1 MSEYVA
7 LIPAAGVGARA
18 QLKLAKQFNLV
29 GKKTIIEF
37 AIDPFLKDE
46 NCKTIYVVV
55 AEDTEAWEALPISQH
70 NKIKTCIG
78 ASTRMLSVLN
88 GLQEIKEDEDKSI
101 LVAVHDAARPCLD
114 LKDLLGMMEK
124 AQDEIKEDGEGCYLS
139 YQPTES
145 VNLIKN
151 EKVQKSLDRNDVWL
165 SATPQVFCLEDLLSA
180 LSKAN
185 EDEKVFTDEV
195 SAMLHYFNKDI
206 SIYPCNKTN
215 IKVTKKE
222 DLETVEQYL
231 KLAGRI

>member
-18 QLKLAKQFNLV
+18 QLKLAKQFNLL
-29 GKKTIIEF
+29 GKKTSIEF

-55 AEDTEAWEALPISQH
+55 AEDTEAWEALSISQH
-70 NKIKTCIG
+70 NKVKTCIG

-114 LKDLLGMMEK
+114 LKDLLGLMSK

-145 VNLIKN
+145 VNLVKN
-151 EKVQKSLDRNDVWL
+151 EKVQKSLDRNNVWL

-180 LSKAN
+180 LTKAN
-185 EDEKVFTDEV
+185 DDEKVFTDEV
-195 SAMLHYFNKDI
+195 SAMLHYFKKDI

>member
-1 MSEYVA
+1 
-7 LIPAAGVGARA
+7 
-18 QLKLAKQFNLV
+18 
-29 GKKTIIEF
+29 
-37 AIDPFLKDE
+37 
-46 NCKTIYVVV
+46 
-55 AEDTEAWEALPISQH
+55 
-70 NKIKTCIG
+70 
-78 ASTRMLSVLN
+78 MLSVLN

-114 LKDLLGMMEK
+114 LKDLLGLMGK
-124 AQDEIKEDGEGCYLS
+124 AQEEIKEDGEGCYLS

-145 VNLIKN
+145 VNLVKN
-151 EKVQKSLDRNDVWL
+151 EKVQKSLDRNNVWL

-180 LSKAN
+180 LTKAN
-185 EDEKVFTDEV
+185 DDEKVFTDEV
-195 SAMLHYFNKDI
+195 SAMLHYFKKDI

>member
-1 MSEYVA
+1 VSEYVA

-55 AEDTEAWEALPISQH
+55 AEDTEAWEALSISQH
-70 NKIKTCIG
+70 NKVKTCIG
-78 ASTRMLSVLN
+78 SSTRMLSVLN

-114 LKDLLGMMEK
+114 LKDLLGLMDK

-145 VNLIKN
+145 VNLVKN
-151 EKVQKSLDRNDVWL
+151 EKVQKSLDRNNVWL

-180 LSKAN
+180 LTKAN
-185 EDEKVFTDEV
+185 DDEKVFTDEV
-195 SAMLHYFNKDI
+195 SAMLHYFKKDI

>member
-55 AEDTEAWEALPISQH
+55 AEDTEAWDALQISQH
-70 NKIKTCIG
+70 NKIMTCIG

-114 LKDLLGMMEK
+114 LKDLLGLMEK

-195 SAMLHYFNKDI
+195 SAMLHYFKKDI

>member
-55 AEDTEAWEALPISQH
+55 AEDTEAWEALSISQH
-70 NKIKTCIG
+70 NKVKTCIG
-78 ASTRMLSVLN
+78 ASSRMLSVLN
-88 GLQEIKEDEDKSI
+88 GLREIKEDEDKSI

-114 LKDLLGMMEK
+114 LKDLLGLMGK

-145 VNLIKN
+145 VNLVKN
-151 EKVQKSLDRNDVWL
+151 EKVQKSLDRNNVWL

-180 LSKAN
+180 LIKAN
-185 EDEKVFTDEV
+185 DDEKVFTDEV
-195 SAMLHYFNKDI
+195 SAMLHYFKKDI

>member
-55 AEDTEAWEALPISQH
+55 AEDTEAWEARSISQH
-70 NKIKTCIG
+70 NKVKTCIG

-114 LKDLLGMMEK
+114 LKDLLGLMGK
-124 AQDEIKEDGEGCYLS
+124 AQEEIKEDGEGCYLS

-145 VNLIKN
+145 VNLVKN
-151 EKVQKSLDRNDVWL
+151 EKVQKSLDRNNVWL

-180 LSKAN
+180 LTKAN
-185 EDEKVFTDEV
+185 DDEKVFTDEV
-195 SAMLHYFNKDI
+195 SAMLHYYKKDI

>member
-1 MSEYVA
+1 M
-7 LIPAAGVGARA
+7 
-18 QLKLAKQFNLV
+18 
-29 GKKTIIEF
+29 
-37 AIDPFLKDE
+37 KDE

-55 AEDTEAWEALPISQH
+55 AEDTEAWEALSISQH
-70 NKIKTCIG
+70 NKVKTCIG

-88 GLQEIKEDEDKSI
+88 GLQEIKENEDKSI

-114 LKDLLGMMEK
+114 LKDLLGLMSK

-145 VNLIKN
+145 VNLVKN
-151 EKVQKSLDRNDVWL
+151 EKVQKSLDRNNVWL

-180 LSKAN
+180 LTKAN
-185 EDEKVFTDEV
+185 DDEKVFTDEV
-195 SAMLHYFNKDI
+195 SAMLHYFKKDI

>member
-1 MSEYVA
+1 M
-7 LIPAAGVGARA
+7 
-18 QLKLAKQFNLV
+18 
-29 GKKTIIEF
+29 
-37 AIDPFLKDE
+37 KDE

-55 AEDTEAWEALPISQH
+55 AEDTEAWEALSISQH
-70 NKIKTCIG
+70 NKVKTCIG

-114 LKDLLGMMEK
+114 LKDLLGLMSK

-145 VNLIKN
+145 VNLVKN
-151 EKVQKSLDRNDVWL
+151 EKVQKSLDRNNVWL

-180 LSKAN
+180 LTKAN
-185 EDEKVFTDEV
+185 DDEKVFTDEV
-195 SAMLHYFNKDI
+195 SAMLHYFKKDI

>member
-55 AEDTEAWEALPISQH
+55 AEDTEAWEALPISQY

-78 ASTRMLSVLN
+78 ASSRMLSVLN

-114 LKDLLGMMEK
+114 LKDLLGLMEK

-195 SAMLHYFNKDI
+195 SAMLHYFKKDI

>member
-55 AEDTEAWEALPISQH
+55 AEDTESWEALPISQH

-114 LKDLLGMMEK
+114 LKDLLGLMEK
-124 AQDEIKEDGEGCYLS
+124 AQDEIKEDGEGCHLS

-145 VNLIKN
+145 VNLVKN

-195 SAMLHYFNKDI
+195 SAMLHYFKKDI

>member
-55 AEDTEAWEALPISQH
+55 AEDTEAWEALSISQH
-70 NKIKTCIG
+70 NKVKTCIG

-114 LKDLLGMMEK
+114 LKDLLGLMGK
-124 AQDEIKEDGEGCYLS
+124 AQDEIKEDGEGYYLS

-145 VNLIKN
+145 VNLVKN
-151 EKVQKSLDRNDVWL
+151 EKVQKSLDRNNVWL
-165 SATPQVFCLEDLLSA
+165 SATPQVFCLEDLFSA
-180 LSKAN
+180 LTKAN
-185 EDEKVFTDEV
+185 DDEKVFTDEV
-195 SAMLHYFNKDI
+195 SAMLHYFKKDI

>member
-1 MSEYVA
+1 VSEYVA

-55 AEDTEAWEALPISQH
+55 AEDTEAWDALSISQH
-70 NKIKTCIG
+70 NKVKTCIG

-114 LKDLLGMMEK
+114 LKDLLGLMGK

-145 VNLIKN
+145 VNLVKN
-151 EKVQKSLDRNDVWL
+151 EKVQKSLDRNNVWL

-180 LSKAN
+180 LTKAN
-185 EDEKVFTDEV
+185 DDEKVFTDEV
-195 SAMLHYFNKDI
+195 SAMLHYFKKDI

>member
-7 LIPAAGVGARA
+7 LIPAAGIGARA
-18 QLKLAKQFNLV
+18 QLKLAKQFNLI

-55 AEDTEAWEALPISQH
+55 AEDTEAWEALSISQH
-70 NKIKTCIG
+70 NKVKTCIG

-114 LKDLLGMMEK
+114 LKDLLGLMGK

-145 VNLIKN
+145 VNLVKN
-151 EKVQKSLDRNDVWL
+151 EKVQKSLDRNNVWL

-180 LSKAN
+180 LTKAN
-185 EDEKVFTDEV
+185 DDEKVFTDEV
-195 SAMLHYFNKDI
+195 SAMLHYFKKDI

>member
-70 NKIKTCIG
+70 NKVKTCIG

-114 LKDLLGMMEK
+114 LKDLLGLMGK

-145 VNLIKN
+145 VNLVKN
-151 EKVQKSLDRNDVWL
+151 EKVQKSLDRNNVWL

-180 LSKAN
+180 LTKAN

-195 SAMLHYFNKDI
+195 SAMLHYYKKDI

>member
-55 AEDTEAWEALPISQH
+55 AEDTEAWDAMSISQH
-70 NKIKTCIG
+70 NKVKTCIG

-114 LKDLLGMMEK
+114 LKDLLGLMGK

-145 VNLIKN
+145 VNLVKN
-151 EKVQKSLDRNDVWL
+151 EKVQKSLDRNNVWL

-180 LSKAN
+180 LTKAN
-185 EDEKVFTDEV
+185 DDEKVFTDEV
-195 SAMLHYFNKDI
+195 SAMLHYFKKDI

>member
-46 NCKTIYVVV
+46 NCKTIYVVD

-88 GLQEIKEDEDKSI
+88 GLKEIKEDEDKSI

-114 LKDLLGMMEK
+114 LKDLLGLMEK

-195 SAMLHYFNKDI
+195 SAMLHYFKKDI

>member
-114 LKDLLGMMEK
+114 LKDLLGLMEK
-124 AQDEIKEDGEGCYLS
+124 AQDEIKEDGHGLYVKGRL
-139 YQPTES
+139 
-145 VNLIKN
+145 
-151 EKVQKSLDRNDVWL
+151 
-165 SATPQVFCLEDLLSA
+165 A
-180 LSKAN
+180 LQTQAG
-185 EDEKVFTDEV
+185 
-195 SAMLHYFNKDI
+195 
-206 SIYPCNKTN
+206 
-215 IKVTKKE
+215 KE
-222 DLETVEQYL
+222 AYELMKMGAYY
-231 KLAGRI
+231 

>member
-37 AIDPFLKDE
+37 AIDPFLKDD

-55 AEDTEAWEALPISQH
+55 AEDTEAWDALSISQH
-70 NKIKTCIG
+70 NKVKTCIG

-114 LKDLLGMMEK
+114 LKDLLGLMGK

-145 VNLIKN
+145 VNLVKN
-151 EKVQKSLDRNDVWL
+151 EKVQKSLDRNNVWL

-180 LSKAN
+180 LTKAN
-185 EDEKVFTDEV
+185 DDEKVFTDEV
-195 SAMLHYFNKDI
+195 SAMLHYFKKDI

>member
-55 AEDTEAWEALPISQH
+55 AEDTEAWDALSISQH
-70 NKIKTCIG
+70 NKVKTCIG
-78 ASTRMLSVLN
+78 ASARMLSVLN

-114 LKDLLGMMEK
+114 LKDLLGLMGK

-145 VNLIKN
+145 VNLVKN
-151 EKVQKSLDRNDVWL
+151 EKVQKSLDRNNVWL

-180 LSKAN
+180 LTKAN
-185 EDEKVFTDEV
+185 DDEKVFTDEV
-195 SAMLHYFNKDI
+195 SAMLHYFKKDI

>member
-18 QLKLAKQFNLV
+18 QLKLAIQFNIV

-55 AEDTEAWEALPISQH
+55 AEDTEAWEALSISQH
-70 NKIKTCIG
+70 NKVKTCIG

-114 LKDLLGMMEK
+114 LKDLLGLMSK

-145 VNLIKN
+145 VNLVKN
-151 EKVQKSLDRNDVWL
+151 EKVQKSLDRNNVWL

-180 LSKAN
+180 LTKAN
-185 EDEKVFTDEV
+185 DDEKVFTDEV
-195 SAMLHYFNKDI
+195 SAMLHYFKKDI

>member
-55 AEDTEAWEALPISQH
+55 AEDTEAWEALSISQH
-70 NKIKTCIG
+70 NKVKTCIG
-78 ASTRMLSVLN
+78 ASSRMLSVLN

-114 LKDLLGMMEK
+114 LKDLLGLMGK

-145 VNLIKN
+145 VNLVKN
-151 EKVQKSLDRNDVWL
+151 EKVQKSLDRNNVWL

-180 LSKAN
+180 LIKAN
-185 EDEKVFTDEV
+185 DDEKVFTDEV
-195 SAMLHYFNKDI
+195 SAMLHYFKKDI

>member
-18 QLKLAKQFNLV
+18 QLKLAKQFNRV
-29 GKKTIIEF
+29 VKKTNNDF

-55 AEDTEAWEALPISQH
+55 AEDTEAWEALSISQH
-70 NKIKTCIG
+70 NKVKTCIG

-114 LKDLLGMMEK
+114 LKDLLGLMSK

-145 VNLIKN
+145 VNLVKN
-151 EKVQKSLDRNDVWL
+151 EKVQKSLDRNNVWL

-180 LSKAN
+180 LTKAN
-185 EDEKVFTDEV
+185 DDEKVFTDEV
-195 SAMLHYFNKDI
+195 SAMLHYFKKDI

>member
-55 AEDTEAWEALPISQH
+55 AEDTEAWDALSVSQH
-70 NKIKTCIG
+70 NKVKTCIG

-114 LKDLLGMMEK
+114 LKDLLGLMGK

-145 VNLIKN
+145 VNLVKN
-151 EKVQKSLDRNDVWL
+151 EKVQKSLDRNNVWL

-180 LSKAN
+180 LTKAN
-185 EDEKVFTDEV
+185 DDEKVFTDEV
-195 SAMLHYFNKDI
+195 SAMLHYFKKDI

>member
-18 QLKLAKQFNLV
+18 QLKLAKQFNIV

-55 AEDTEAWEALPISQH
+55 AEDTEAWEALSISQH
-70 NKIKTCIG
+70 KKIKTCIG

-114 LKDLLGMMEK
+114 LKDLLGLMSK

-145 VNLIKN
+145 VNLVKN
-151 EKVQKSLDRNDVWL
+151 EKVQKSLDRNNVWL

-195 SAMLHYFNKDI
+195 SAMFHYFKKDI

-231 KLAGRI
+231 ILAGRI

>member
-46 NCKTIYVVV
+46 NCKTIYVVI

-70 NKIKTCIG
+70 NKVKTCIG

-114 LKDLLGMMEK
+114 LKDLLGLMNK

-145 VNLIKN
+145 INLVKN
-151 EKVQKSLDRNDVWL
+151 EKVQKSLDRNNVWL

-180 LSKAN
+180 LTKAN
-185 EDEKVFTDEV
+185 DDEKVFTDEV
-195 SAMLHYFNKDI
+195 SAMLHYFKKDI

>member
-55 AEDTEAWEALPISQH
+55 AEDTEAWEALPSQH

-114 LKDLLGMMEK
+114 LKDLLGLMEK
-124 AQDEIKEDGEGCYLS
+124 AQDEIKEDGQGCYLS
-139 YQPTES
+139 YQPSES

-185 EDEKVFTDEV
+185 DDEKVFTDEV
-195 SAMLHYFNKDI
+195 SAMLHYFRKDI
-206 SIYPCNKTN
+206 SIHPCNKTN

>member
-1 MSEYVA
+1 M
-7 LIPAAGVGARA
+7 
-18 QLKLAKQFNLV
+18 
-29 GKKTIIEF
+29 
-37 AIDPFLKDE
+37 KDE

-55 AEDTEAWEALPISQH
+55 AEDTEAWEALSISQH
-70 NKIKTCIG
+70 NKVKTCIG

-114 LKDLLGMMEK
+114 LKDLLGLMGK

-145 VNLIKN
+145 VNLVKN
-151 EKVQKSLDRNDVWL
+151 EKVQKSLDRNNVWL

-180 LSKAN
+180 LTKAN
-185 EDEKVFTDEV
+185 DEEKVFTDEV
-195 SAMLHYFNKDI
+195 SAMLHYFKKDI
-206 SIYPCNKTN
+206 TIYPCNKTN

>member
-55 AEDTEAWEALPISQH
+55 AEDTEACEALSISQH
-70 NKIKTCIG
+70 NKVKTCIG

-114 LKDLLGMMEK
+114 LKDLLGLMSK

-139 YQPTES
+139 YQTTES
-145 VNLIKN
+145 VNLVKN
-151 EKVQKSLDRNDVWL
+151 EKVQKSLDRNNVWL

-180 LSKAN
+180 LTKAN
-185 EDEKVFTDEV
+185 DDEKVFTDEV
-195 SAMLHYFNKDI
+195 SAMLHYFKKDI

>member
-18 QLKLAKQFNLV
+18 QLKLAKQFNIV

-46 NCKTIYVVV
+46 KCKTVYVVV
-55 AEDTEAWEALPISQH
+55 NEDTDAWEALPISQH
-70 NKIKTCIG
+70 NKIKTCFG
-78 ASTRMLSVLN
+78 ASSRMLSVLN
-88 GLQEIKEDEDKSI
+88 GLQAIKEDEDKSI

-114 LKDLLGMMEK
+114 LKDLLGLMEK
-124 AQDEIKEDGEGCYLS
+124 ARDEIKEDGQGCYLS
-139 YQPTES
+139 YQPSES
-145 VNLIKN
+145 VNLIKD
-151 EKVQKSLDRNDVWL
+151 EKVQESLDRNDVWL

-180 LSKAN
+180 LIKATD
-185 EDEKVFTDEV
+185 EEKVFTDEV
-195 SAMLHYFNKDI
+195 SAMLHFFKKEI
-206 SIYPCNKTN
+206 SIFPCNKTN
-215 IKVTKKE
+215 INVTKKE

>member
-1 MSEYVA
+1 M
-7 LIPAAGVGARA
+7 
-18 QLKLAKQFNLV
+18 
-29 GKKTIIEF
+29 
-37 AIDPFLKDE
+37 DPFLKDE

-55 AEDTEAWEALPISQH
+55 AEDTEAWEALSISQH
-70 NKIKTCIG
+70 NKVKTCIG

-88 GLQEIKEDEDKSI
+88 GLREIKEDEDKSI

-114 LKDLLGMMEK
+114 LKDLLGLMSK

-145 VNLIKN
+145 VNLVKN
-151 EKVQKSLDRNDVWL
+151 EKVQKSLDRNNVWL

-180 LSKAN
+180 LTKAN
-185 EDEKVFTDEV
+185 DDEKVFTDEV
-195 SAMLHYFNKDI
+195 SAMLHYFKKDI

>member
-55 AEDTEAWEALPISQH
+55 AEDTEAWDALSVSQH
-70 NKIKTCIG
+70 NKVKTCIG
-78 ASTRMLSVLN
+78 ASARMLSVLN

-114 LKDLLGMMEK
+114 LKDLLGLMGK

-145 VNLIKN
+145 VNLVKN
-151 EKVQKSLDRNDVWL
+151 EKVQKSLDRNNVWL

-185 EDEKVFTDEV
+185 DDEKVFTDEV
-195 SAMLHYFNKDI
+195 SAMLHYFKKDI

>member
-1 MSEYVA
+1 
-7 LIPAAGVGARA
+7 
-18 QLKLAKQFNLV
+18 
-29 GKKTIIEF
+29 
-37 AIDPFLKDE
+37 LKDE

-55 AEDTEAWEALPISQH
+55 AEDTEAWEALSISQH
-70 NKIKTCIG
+70 NKVKTCIG

-114 LKDLLGMMEK
+114 LKDLLGLMGK

-145 VNLIKN
+145 VNLVKN
-151 EKVQKSLDRNDVWL
+151 EKVQKSLDRNNVWL

-180 LSKAN
+180 LIKAN
-185 EDEKVFTDEV
+185 DDEKVFTDEV
-195 SAMLHYFNKDI
+195 SAMLHYFKKDI

>member
-55 AEDTEAWEALPISQH
+55 AEDTEAWDALPISQH

-114 LKDLLGMMEK
+114 LKDLLGLMEK

-151 EKVQKSLDRNDVWL
+151 EKVKKSLDRNDVWL

-195 SAMLHYFNKDI
+195 SAMLHYFKKDI

>member
-7 LIPAAGVGARA
+7 LIPAAGGGARA
-18 QLKLAKQFNLV
+18 QLKLAKQFNIV

-70 NKIKTCIG
+70 NKVKTCIG

-114 LKDLLGMMEK
+114 LKDLLGLMGK

-145 VNLIKN
+145 VNLVKN
-151 EKVQKSLDRNDVWL
+151 EKVQKSLEELGLHCEDFHVL
-165 SATPQVFCLEDLLSA
+165 GVFEADPVR
-180 LSKAN
+180 
-185 EDEKVFTDEV
+185 EK
-195 SAMLHYFNKDI
+195 K
-206 SIYPCNKTN
+206 
-215 IKVTKKE
+215 
-222 DLETVEQYL
+222 
-231 KLAGRI
+231 